1 MKIILTS
8 ILVLGFSVAWAQ
20 KQELRIPSPSKP
32 LKIKKIY
39 PPLYPPVSYRFSQDS
54 SIAYTNIDNM
64 PILVVQSPE
73 NMPNANLKMQQ
84 DSASVYRIPNPLR
97 REKRVGPK
105 KP

>member
-20 KQELRIPSPSKP
+20 KLELRIPSPSKP

-39 PPLYPPVSYRFSQDS
+39 PPVSYRFSQDS
-54 SIAYTNIDNM
+54 SMAYANIDNM
-64 PILVVQSPE
+64 PILVAQSPE
-73 NMPNANLKMQQ
+73 NMPNADIKMLQ
-84 DSASVYRIPNPLR
+84 DSGSVYRIPNPLGR
-97 REKRVGPK
+97 GERKFPK